1 MSITQ
6 FKNTATLTLKESN
19 PVAVPLGLPVA
30 VASTTSVERDDGV
43 ETGVWECTPGRWRRQ
58 IVAQEFC
65 HFIQGR
71 CTFTP
76 DDGGETLHIEAGD
89 ALMLPAN
96 TLGIWDIQ
104 ETVRKTYVLIFENRK
119 LKADRLIA
127 CQTKTASTGID
138 S

>member
-6 FKNTATLTLKESN
+6 FKDTLNRHLPDSN
-19 PVAVPLGLPVA
+19 PVAVPLGTPVA
-30 VASTTSVERDDGV
+30 VASTLSVERNDGV
-43 ETGVWECTPGRWRRQ
+43 ETGIWECTPGRWRRQ

-76 DDGGETLHIEAGD
+76 DDGETLQIEAGD

-96 TLGIWDIQ
+96 STGIWDIQ
-104 ETVRKTYVLIFENRK
+104 ETVRKTYVLI
-119 LKADRLIA
+119 L
-127 CQTKTASTGID
+127 
-138 S
+138 

>member
-6 FKNTATLTLKESN
+6 FKHTATVTLVESA
-19 PVAVPLGLPVA
+19 PVAVPLGTPVA
-30 VASTTSVERDDGV
+30 VTSVTAVERNDGV
-43 ETGVWECTPGRWRRQ
+43 ETGIWECTPGRWRRQ

-76 DDGGETLHIEAGD
+76 DHGEPLHIEAGD

-96 TLGIWDIQ
+96 STGIWDIQ
-104 ETVRKTYVLIFENRK
+104 ETVRKTYVLIF
-119 LKADRLIA
+119 
-127 CQTKTASTGID
+127 
-138 S
+138 

>member
-6 FKNTATLTLKESN
+6 FKNTSHVSLDESA
-19 PVAVPLGLPVA
+19 PVAVPLGEPVA
-30 VASTTSVERDDGV
+30 IASSTSVERSDGV
-43 ETGVWECTPGRWRRQ
+43 ETGIWECTPGRWRRQ

-76 DDGGETLHIEAGD
+76 DNGETLHIEAGD

-96 TLGIWDIQ
+96 RTGIWDIQ
-104 ETVRKTYVLIFENRK
+104 ETVRKTYVLIF
-119 LKADRLIA
+119 
-127 CQTKTASTGID
+127 
-138 S
+138 

>member
-6 FKNTATLTLKESN
+6 FKHTATLKLEESN
-19 PVAVPLGLPVA
+19 PVAVPLGTPVA

-76 DDGGETLHIEAGD
+76 DGGEPLYIEAGD

-96 TLGIWDIQ
+96 SLGIWDIQ
-104 ETVRKTYVLIFENRK
+104 ETVRKTYVLIF
-119 LKADRLIA
+119 
-127 CQTKTASTGID
+127 
-138 S
+138 

>member
-6 FKNTATLTLKESN
+6 FKHTATVTLVESA
-19 PVAVPLGLPVA
+19 PVAVPLGTPVA
-30 VASTTSVERDDGV
+30 VTSVTAVERTDGV
-43 ETGVWECTPGRWRRQ
+43 ETGIWECTPGRWRRQ

-76 DDGGETLHIEAGD
+76 DHGEPLHIEAGD

-96 TLGIWDIQ
+96 STGIWDIQ
-104 ETVRKTYVLIFENRK
+104 ETVRKTYVLIF
-119 LKADRLIA
+119 
-127 CQTKTASTGID
+127 
-138 S
+138 